1 MPVQT
6 EFSRETY
13 GKIFVD
19 YRIKKKVFLIMYNS
33 ASIACFCSLS
43 DFPPE
48 PLSTIFSSVLRKAN
62 SDSENSW
69 EFVVGRPWSSPPPPS
84 VPSPLGASRSYVMI
98 ENESFLM
105 S

>member
-69 EFVVGRPWSSPPPPS
+69 EFVVGRP
-84 VPSPLGASRSYVMI
+84 
-98 ENESFLM
+98 
-105 S
+105 